1 MPTTTPQQASAG
13 RSTEAWQI
21 SVTILFQFP
30 IAYSQDLLL
39 CLFQEAGPSGA
50 LITIESSSS
59 DEPNV
64 PVPETRETLPPVQA
78 REIRFKE
85 VTNLPSESADFLSL
99 LAYPLL
105 YFLTG
110 ARYPQQQ
117 HLLFCR
123 LLGR

>member
-1 MPTTTPQQASAG
+1 MP
-13 RSTEAWQI
+13 
-21 SVTILFQFP
+21 
-30 IAYSQDLLL
+30 
-39 CLFQEAGPSGA
+39 FQEAGPSGA

-59 DEPNV
+59 DEPNA
-64 PVPETRETLPPVQA
+64 PVPETRETLPPAQA

-85 VTNLPSESADFLSL
+85 VTILPSESADFLSP

-117 HLLFCR
+117 HLLFCCF
-123 LLGR
+123 LGR